1 VFYRRAG
8 FTHSLGFL
16 VAKRLFLLIGI
27 AALLAPITGRA
38 DPAEQAL
45 KSRSAFKDF
54 SLSQVADGQILES
67 RQGSSLSPEIEAGQT
82 CFIIEAPPD
91 VVAARI
97 LNWNPAG
104 KPGLEVKKHQTLISS
119 AGPDA
124 FEETL
129 AAIFKSSGG
138 EGGWIAT
145 QSKNAK
151 DSSCELLLTDSEK
164 TQLAAATTPARLTS
178 AWAALLANRFSGFR
192 DHGASDFANLRS
204 GLKTLGAGDIPAPGG
219 DANYYW
225 EVGDVSNRGEFSEGV
240 SWSDS
245 SGPRR
250 VFDGEFFVT
259 SEYSASLNVSTL
271 WPVTVKGKAATL
283 VWRID
288 SAYAEQF
295 NDQSGPERIA
305 SSGMI
310 LSSTKK
316 TIAAL
321 RQGEK

>member
-1 VFYRRAG
+1 M
-8 FTHSLGFL
+8 
-16 VAKRLFLLIGI
+16 AKFFLLLFGT
-27 AALLAPITGRA
+27 AALLAPLPGRA
-38 DPAEQAL
+38 DPAEQAM
-45 KSRSAFKDF
+45 KSKSPFKDF
-54 SLSQVADGQILES
+54 ALSQVAGGQILES
-67 RQGSSLSPEIEAGQT
+67 RQGASLSPQIEAVQT
-82 CFIIEAPPD
+82 CFVIEAPPD

-97 LNWNPAG
+97 LHWNPAG
-104 KPGLEVKKHQTLISS
+104 KPGLEVSRHQVLSSS

-124 FEETL
+124 FQNTL

-138 EGGWIAT
+138 DGSWIAT
-145 QSKNAK
+145 QSKNATTP
-151 DSSCELLLTDSEK
+151 SCELLLTDAEK
-164 TQLAAATTPARLTS
+164 KHLAAASSPGALAS
-178 AWAALLANRFSGFR
+178 AWAGILAGRLGNFR
-192 DHGASDFANLRS
+192 DHGAPEFASLRS
-204 GLKTLGAGDIPAPGG
+204 SLKTLGAGDISAPSG
-219 DANYYW
+219 DATYYW
-225 EVGDVSNRGEFSEGV
+225 EVGDVSDRGEISEGV

-245 SGPRR
+245 SGPVR

-271 WPVTVKGKAATL
+271 WPVTVKGKPATL

-288 SAYAEQF
+288 SAYAGQF
-295 NDQSGPERIA
+295 DDQSGPERIA